1 MFCHGERRDD
11 CTLVLPVSDLER
23 MTKINVFLPQID
35 LAVHRRRL
43 VELAP
48 SQTPEVEL
56 FITRLSVPVGVRCKV
71 ILRFRKGTLVNG
83 RGHI

>member
-56 FITRLSVPVGVRCKV
+56 FINKV
-71 ILRFRKGTLVNG
+71 IGSS
-83 RGHI
+83 